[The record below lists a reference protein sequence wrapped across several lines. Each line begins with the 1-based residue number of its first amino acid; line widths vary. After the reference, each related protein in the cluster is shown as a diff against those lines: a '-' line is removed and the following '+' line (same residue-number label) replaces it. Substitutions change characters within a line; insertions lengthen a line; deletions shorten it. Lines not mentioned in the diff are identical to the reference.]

1 MQIRSY
7 PVWLSL
13 FILLG
18 PIMMIGWAG
27 IGNYS
32 WSWAVPFVGAGMVV
46 VVLLYLSNRLHEHM
60 EEVTALRELLQSNR
74 TGSTAKAIDQKA

>member
-18 PIMMIGWAG
+18 PIMMIGWPG
-27 IGNYS
+27 LGNS
-32 WSWAVPFVGAGMVV
+32 TWSWAVPFVGAGMLI
-46 VVLLYLSNRLHEHM
+46 VVLFYLSKRLHEQM
-60 EEVTALRELLQSNR
+60 EEVTALRELLQSSR
-74 TGSTAKAIDQKA
+74 TGPTAKAIDQEA

>member
-1 MQIRSY
+1 MPIRNY

-18 PIMMIGWAG
+18 PIIMIGWTG
-27 IGNYS
+27 VGNAS
-32 WSWAVPFVGAGMVV
+32 WSWAFPFVGAGMLI
-46 VVLLYLSNRLHEHM
+46 VVLFYLSKRLHEQM

-74 TGSTAKAIDQKA
+74 TGPTGKAIDQDA